1 MKNSILADALFNA
14 TKNSEPESAIT
25 KLVASS
31 VGEQQK
37 QNKRKLHAQA
47 MTLPELFRIKNE
59 YSEIINDPLTSNEKK
74 KEVSELIKSLNYEI
88 RNRTKDA
95 PVIGLKESRSAIK
108 QDRRTT
114 RENYRKSIQ
123 VRSFKKTIPPDQFTI
138 SNKDRNFLPLN
149 EKTLERERLRKE
161 LIAKEAQVELE
172 RMALLSRV
180 SYSKPKPK
188 PVEIP
193 NEIKSSV
200 SKNTIK
206 PGIIPVIKDEAVAFY
221 FNSELYTQLIR
232 TMPVSQ
238 AYKIAKNRELSSEYY
253 DSRIRT
259 GEYTYFNTLVY
270 LISLRNKSNDE
281 SQKIAKNKEQSE
293 VFLYNLV
300 VIGYKIIIRKK
311 NQKVEKIKHDNVVSS
326 IEISD
331 LKLISSNVQRTL
343 QLRRISDQQSFRR
356 RVERNFNGRCAVT
369 GQSTQT
375 LLQACH
381 LEDYCFSYNMD
392 TSNGIL
398 LTSDC
403 HRMFDNGQLG
413 INPETLT
420 IHFGVDCIYAKMF
433 EGKVIGE
440 HSVALDKNKLRKK
453 WELFLNTKKII

>member
-14 TKNSEPESAIT
+14 AKNSEPESAIT

-37 QNKRKLHAQA
+37 QSKRKLHAQA
-47 MTLPELFRIKNE
+47 MTLPDLFRIKNE
-59 YSEIINDPLTSNEKK
+59 YSEIINDPLTSYEKK

-88 RNRTKDA
+88 RNRTKDI
-95 PVIGLKESRSAIK
+95 PTK
-108 QDRRTT
+108 QGRKIA
-114 RENYRKSIQ
+114 RENYRESIQ
-123 VRSFKKTIPPDQFTI
+123 VRSFKKTIPPEQFTI
-138 SNKDRNFLPLN
+138 SNKDRSFLPLN

-161 LIAKEAQVELE
+161 LIAKEAQVEFE
-172 RMALLSRV
+172 RMTLLSRV
-180 SYSKPKPK
+180 SHTKLKPA
-188 PVEIP
+188 EITNTINISP
-193 NEIKSSV
+193 TKNAIKSEISQ
-200 SKNTIK
+200 
-206 PGIIPVIKDEAVAFY
+206 VIKDKGTEFY

-238 AYKIAKNRELSSEYY
+238 AYKIAKSRELSSQYH
-253 DSRIRT
+253 DSKIKS
-259 GEYTYFNTLVY
+259 GEYTYFNTITY
-270 LISLRNKSNDE
+270 LILLRSKNNE
-281 SQKIAKNKEQSE
+281 EAQQIARNQEQSE
-293 VFLYNLV
+293 SFLYNFIV
-300 VIGYKIIIRKK
+300 AGYKIRPHNKS
-311 NQKVEKIKHDNVVSS
+311 QMAAKIKQGNVVAPVQM
-326 IEISD
+326 SD

-369 GQSTQT
+369 GQSIQS

-381 LEDYCFSYNMD
+381 LEDYSFSCNMD

-420 IHFGVDCIYAKMF
+420 IHFDVECIYAKMF
-433 EGKVIGE
+433 EGKKIGE
-440 HSVALDKNKLRKK
+440 HSVVLDKNKLRKK
-453 WELFLNTKKII
+453 WELFLKAKKTF

>member
-1 MKNSILADALFNA
+1 MKNSILADALLNA

-37 QNKRKLHAQA
+37 QKKRKLHAQA

-88 RNRTKDA
+88 RNRTKDTPA
-95 PVIGLKESRSAIK
+95 IGQKVSRSAIK
-108 QDRRTT
+108 EDRRAT

-123 VRSFKKTIPPDQFTI
+123 VRSFKKTIPPDQYTI

-172 RMALLSRV
+172 RMALLSRI
-180 SYSKPKPK
+180 SHSKVKLA
-188 PVEIP
+188 EIP
-193 NEIKSSV
+193 NTTKISIPNKS
-200 SKNTIK
+200 IK
-206 PGIIPVIKDEAVAFY
+206 PEVPQVIKGKGADFY

-238 AYKIAKNRELSSEYY
+238 AYKIAKSRELSSQYH
-253 DSRIRT
+253 DSKIKS
-259 GEYTYFNTLVY
+259 GEYTYFNTLAY
-270 LISLRNKSNDE
+270 LILLRSKNNE
-281 SQKIAKNKEQSE
+281 EAQQIAKKQEQSE
-293 VFLYNLV
+293 TFLYDFIV
-300 VIGYKIIIRKK
+300 VGYKIRLQNKSLVAGK
-311 NQKVEKIKHDNVVSS
+311 SKQRNVTTPVQM
-326 IEISD
+326 SD
-331 LKLISSNVQRTL
+331 LKLISSNVQRIL
-343 QLRRISDQQSFRR
+343 QLRRISDQQNFRR

-369 GQSTQT
+369 GQSIQS

-381 LEDYCFSYNMD
+381 LEDYSFSCNMD

-413 INPETLT
+413 INPDSLT
-420 IHFGVDCIYAKMF
+420 IHFNVECIYSKMF
-433 EGKVIGE
+433 EGKIIGD
-440 HSVALDKNKLRKK
+440 HLVSLDKNKLRKK
-453 WELFLNTKKII
+453 WELFLNTKKAV

>member
-14 TKNSEPESAIT
+14 AKNSEPESAIT

-37 QNKRKLHAQA
+37 QSKRKLHAQA
-47 MTLPELFRIKNE
+47 MTLPDLFRIKNE

-88 RNRTKDA
+88 RNRTKDI
-95 PVIGLKESRSAIK
+95 PTIGLKESRSAIK
-108 QDRRTT
+108 QGRKIA
-114 RENYRKSIQ
+114 RENYRESIQ

-138 SNKDRNFLPLN
+138 SNKDRSFLPLN

-161 LIAKEAQVELE
+161 LIAKEAQVEFE

-180 SYSKPKPK
+180 SHTKLKPA
-188 PVEIP
+188 EIT
-193 NEIKSSV
+193 
-200 SKNTIK
+200 NTIK
-206 PGIIPVIKDEAVAFY
+206 ISPAKNAIKSEISQVIKDKGAEFY

-238 AYKIAKNRELSSEYY
+238 AYKIAKNRELSSQYH
-253 DSRIRT
+253 DSKIKS
-259 GEYTYFNTLVY
+259 GEYIYFNTLTY
-270 LISLRNKSNDE
+270 LILLRSKNNDE
-281 SQKIAKNKEQSE
+281 AQQIARNQEQSE
-293 VFLYNLV
+293 SFLYNFI
-300 VIGYKIIIRKK
+300 VIGYKIRLRNKSPIAA
-311 NQKVEKIKHDNVVSS
+311 KIKQDNAVTPVQM
-326 IEISD
+326 SD

-343 QLRRISDQQSFRR
+343 QLRRISDQKSFRR

-369 GQSTQT
+369 GQSIQS

-381 LEDYCFSYNMD
+381 LEDYSFSCNMD

-420 IHFGVDCIYAKMF
+420 IHFDVECIYAKMF
-433 EGKVIGE
+433 EGKKIGE
-440 HSVALDKNKLRKK
+440 HSVVLDKNKLRKK
-453 WELFLNTKKII
+453 WELFLKAKKTF

>member
-25 KLVASS
+25 KLVVSS

-47 MTLPELFRIKNE
+47 MALPELFRIKNE

-88 RNRTKDA
+88 RNRTKDT
-95 PVIGLKESRSAIK
+95 PVIGQKKSRSAIK
-108 QDRRTT
+108 EDRRAT
-114 RENYRKSIQ
+114 RDNYRKSIQ
-123 VRSFKKTIPPDQFTI
+123 VRSFKKTIPPDLFTI
-138 SNKDRNFLPLN
+138 SNKDRSFLPLN

-161 LIAKEAQVELE
+161 LIAKEAQIELE

-180 SYSKPKPK
+180 SHSKVKTA
-188 PVEIP
+188 EIP
-193 NEIKSSV
+193 NTTKISIP
-200 SKNTIK
+200 KNAIK
-206 PGIIPVIKDEAVAFY
+206 PEVPQVIDGKGTEFY

-238 AYKIAKNRELSSEYY
+238 AYKIAKSRELSSQYH
-253 DSRIRT
+253 DSKVKS
-259 GEYTYFNTLVY
+259 GEYTYFNTLTY
-270 LISLRNKSNDE
+270 LILLRSKNHE
-281 SQKIAKNKEQSE
+281 EAQQIAKNQEQSE
-293 VFLYNLV
+293 SFLYGLIAV
-300 VIGYKIIIRKK
+300 GYKIRLQNKSLIAG
-311 NQKVEKIKHDNVVSS
+311 KIKQRNVTTPVQM
-326 IEISD
+326 SD

-343 QLRRISDQQSFRR
+343 QLRRISDQQNFRR

-369 GQSTQT
+369 GQSIQS

-381 LEDYCFSYNMD
+381 LEDYSFSCNMD

-413 INPETLT
+413 INPDTLT
-420 IHFGVDCIYAKMF
+420 IHFNVECIYSKMF
-433 EGKVIGE
+433 EGKIIGD
-440 HSVALDKNKLRKK
+440 HSVSLDKNKLRKK
-453 WELFLNTKKII
+453 WELFLNTKKAV

>member
-37 QNKRKLHAQA
+37 QNKRKVHAQA

-59 YSEIINDPLTSNEKK
+59 YSGIINDPLTSNEKR
-74 KEVSELIKSLNYEI
+74 KEISELIKSLNHEI
-88 RNRTKDA
+88 RNRTKDTPA
-95 PVIGLKESRSAIK
+95 MGLKESRSAIK
-108 QDRRTT
+108 QDRRGT

-138 SNKDRNFLPLN
+138 SNKDRNFLPRN

-161 LIAKEAQVELE
+161 LIAKEAQIELE
-172 RMALLSRV
+172 RMALLSRI
-180 SYSKPKPK
+180 SHTKTKPAKA
-188 PVEIP
+188 P
-193 NEIKSSV
+193 NQIKISIA
-200 SKNTIK
+200 KNTIK
-206 PGIIPVIKDEAVAFY
+206 QEISTVIKDESVAFY

-238 AYKIAKNRELSSEYY
+238 AYKIAKNRELSSQYY
-253 DSRIRT
+253 DSKIRS
-259 GEYTYFNTLVY
+259 GEYTYFNTLAY
-270 LISLRNKSNDE
+270 LISLRNKSSDE
-281 SQKIAKNKEQSE
+281 SQQVARNKEQSE
-293 VFLYNLV
+293 FLLYNLV
-300 VIGYKIIIRKK
+300 VIGYKIKVRNK
-311 NQKVEKIKHDNVVSS
+311 NAIVGKIKKGNVVNSV
-326 IEISD
+326 EVSD

-343 QLRRISDQQSFRR
+343 QLRRISDQQGFRR

-369 GQSTQT
+369 GQSIQSV
-375 LLQACH
+375 LQACH
-381 LEDYCFSYNMD
+381 LEDYSFSYNMD

-413 INPETLT
+413 IDPETLT
-420 IHFGVDCIYAKMF
+420 IHFAVECIYAKMF
-433 EGKVIGE
+433 EGKMIGK

-453 WELFLNTKKII
+453 WELFLNTKKSF

>member
-59 YSEIINDPLTSNEKK
+59 YSAIINDPLTSNEKR
-74 KEVSELIKSLNYEI
+74 KEVSELIKSLNHEI
-88 RNRTKDA
+88 RNRTKDTPA
-95 PVIGLKESRSAIK
+95 MGLKESRSAVK
-108 QDRRTT
+108 QDRRAT

-161 LIAKEAQVELE
+161 LIAKEAQIELE
-172 RMALLSRV
+172 RMALLSRI
-180 SYSKPKPK
+180 SHTKTKPAEVPNQIKFSIAKKAIK
-188 PVEIP
+188 PVI
-193 NEIKSSV
+193 S
-200 SKNTIK
+200 
-206 PGIIPVIKDEAVAFY
+206 PVIKDESIAFY

-238 AYKIAKNRELSSEYY
+238 AYKIAKNRELSSQYHY
-253 DSRIRT
+253 SKIRS
-259 GEYTYFNTLVY
+259 GEYTYFNTLAY
-270 LISLRNKSNDE
+270 LISLRNKTTDE
-281 SQKIAKNKEQSE
+281 SQQVARNKEQSE
-293 VFLYNLV
+293 FLLYNFV
-300 VIGYKIIIRKK
+300 AIGYKIKIRNK
-311 NQKVEKIKHDNVVSS
+311 NGMVGKIKEGNVINSV
-326 IEISD
+326 EISD

-343 QLRRISDQQSFRR
+343 QLRRISDQQGFRR

-369 GQSTQT
+369 GQSIQS

-381 LEDYCFSYNMD
+381 LEDYSFSCNMD

-413 INPETLT
+413 IDPETLT
-420 IHFGVDCIYAKMF
+420 IHFGVECIYAKMF
-433 EGKVIGE
+433 EGKIIGE

-453 WELFLNTKKII
+453 WELFLNTKRSF